1 MDIFG
6 EAGALLFGHS
16 GDAGAD
22 AAQGG
27 GDVVD
32 VIHEADKFSS
42 CGHEGSLRFLWRTG
56 GIGSGT
62 GRAARGNYSLL
73 NMRADLA
80 KEDNRSMLR
89 DPSLIQLSRQH
100 HNALALCVRLER
112 ALQAATVDLGAWQ
125 LEVHQH
131 YANEVQFHFA
141 AEEKVLFPAAQR
153 FPELAALVEEL
164 SAEHERLRN
173 YFLNAEQGTMIH
185 GELEMF
191 AKLLS
196 VHIRK
201 EERQLFES
209 MQKRMR
215 QEELKSL
222 GDELARALEDAVQV
236 CRIGVART
244 SSQP

>member
-1 MDIFG
+1 
-6 EAGALLFGHS
+6 
-16 GDAGAD
+16 
-22 AAQGG
+22 
-27 GDVVD
+27 
-32 VIHEADKFSS
+32 
-42 CGHEGSLRFLWRTG
+42 
-56 GIGSGT
+56 
-62 GRAARGNYSLL
+62 
-73 NMRADLA
+73 
-80 KEDNRSMLR
+80 MLR
-89 DPSLIQLSRQH
+89 DPSLTQLSRQH

-112 ALQAATVDLGAWQ
+112 ALQATTVDLGAWQ

-131 YANEVQFHFA
+131 YANEVQFHFT

-173 YFLNAEQGTMIH
+173 YFLNAEQGTMNH

-244 SSQP
+244 SSQL

>member
-1 MDIFG
+1 
-6 EAGALLFGHS
+6 
-16 GDAGAD
+16 
-22 AAQGG
+22 
-27 GDVVD
+27 
-32 VIHEADKFSS
+32 
-42 CGHEGSLRFLWRTG
+42 
-56 GIGSGT
+56 
-62 GRAARGNYSLL
+62 
-73 NMRADLA
+73 
-80 KEDNRSMLR
+80 MLR
-89 DPSLIQLSRQH
+89 DPSLTQLSRQH

-112 ALQAATVDLGAWQ
+112 ALQATTVDLGAWQ

-131 YANEVQFHFA
+131 YANEVQFHFT

-173 YFLNAEQGTMIH
+173 YFLNAEQGTMNH

-244 SSQP
+244 SSEL

>member
-1 MDIFG
+1 
-6 EAGALLFGHS
+6 
-16 GDAGAD
+16 
-22 AAQGG
+22 
-27 GDVVD
+27 
-32 VIHEADKFSS
+32 
-42 CGHEGSLRFLWRTG
+42 
-56 GIGSGT
+56 
-62 GRAARGNYSLL
+62 
-73 NMRADLA
+73 
-80 KEDNRSMLR
+80 MLR
-89 DPSLIQLSRQH
+89 DPSLTQLSRQH

-112 ALQAATVDLGAWQ
+112 ALQATTVDLGAWQ

-173 YFLNAEQGTMIH
+173 YFLNAEQGTMNH

-244 SSQP
+244 SSEL